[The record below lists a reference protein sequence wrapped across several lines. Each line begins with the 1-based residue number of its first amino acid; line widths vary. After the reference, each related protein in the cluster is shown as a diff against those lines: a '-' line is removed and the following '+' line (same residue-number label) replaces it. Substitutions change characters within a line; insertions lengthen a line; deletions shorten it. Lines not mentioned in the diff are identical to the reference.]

1 MAIIMSPLMKDLNP
15 LEREAFLRNCLQE
28 LLSGET
34 SEGKILTRLRKK
46 ILGMNQNDYAAL
58 VGLSRRTLSDIE
70 NDTGDQSLSVLNAAF
85 KPFGLRLGLLPT
97 HNHLLVDTVKNLPD
111 VNSSHKIV
119 GFRR

>member
-1 MAIIMSPLMKDLNP
+1 MAVGMSASMKELDP
-15 LEREAFLRNCLQE
+15 LEREAFLRDCLQD
-28 LLSGET
+28 LLNGKT

-70 NDTGDQSLSVLNAAF
+70 NDSGDQSLSVVTAAF

-97 HNHLLVDTVKNLPD
+97 HQHLLVDTVKSLPASD
-111 VNSSHKIV
+111 SSRKIV
-119 GFRR
+119 GFQR

>member
-1 MAIIMSPLMKDLNP
+1 MNELSP
-15 LEREAFLRNCLQE
+15 LEREDFLRNCLQE
-28 LLSGET
+28 LLQGET

-58 VGLSRRTLSDIE
+58 VGLSRRTLSDLE
-70 NDTGDQSLSVLNAAF
+70 NDTGDQSLSVINAAF

-97 HNHLLVDTVKNLPD
+97 HQHLLVDCVKNLPELTSLRK
-111 VNSSHKIV
+111 VN